1 MQAVSDAVP
10 DAVLD
15 AVPEVVSVDGK
26 TLRRSFDA
34 ASKQSPIHM
43 VHAWAGENRLILGQL
58 TVADRSNEIPAVR
71 QLLGTLNL
79 EGATVTAD
87 AMHCQRET
95 ASQILEQG
103 GDYWLAVKGN
113 QGTLHEDLKAYW
125 GENGAVP
132 GSVMH
137 RTVDA
142 GHGRIETRTVRVCNQ
157 VEGIQHDHDWPGLKA
172 VAMVSSVREFKAAH
186 DDRPLSQS
194 VRYCIMSHD
203 RSARTTAAIV
213 RSHWGVENQLHW
225 VLDVVFNE
233 DQSRNRCDNAP
244 ANLSLMRKF
253 ALNTLRKEPSTI
265 SVRRKRL
272 KAARNHDYLRTLL
285 TLGI

>member
-10 DAVLD
+10 EAVLD

-186 DDRPLSQS
+186 DDRPPSQS

-213 RSHWGVENQLHW
+213 
-225 VLDVVFNE
+225 
-233 DQSRNRCDNAP
+233 
-244 ANLSLMRKF
+244 
-253 ALNTLRKEPSTI
+253 TLPLGRGKS
-265 SVRRKRL
+265 
-272 KAARNHDYLRTLL
+272 A
-285 TLGI
+285 TLGVGCGLQRGPKSQPMRQCSRQSFPHAEIRVEYVAQRAFHHLGTAKTIKSST

>member
-1 MQAVSDAVP
+1 M
-10 DAVLD
+10 
-15 AVPEVVSVDGK
+15 
-26 TLRRSFDA
+26 
-34 ASKQSPIHM
+34 
-43 VHAWAGENRLILGQL
+43 
-58 TVADRSNEIPAVR
+58 
-71 QLLGTLNL
+71 
-79 EGATVTAD
+79 
-87 AMHCQRET
+87 
-95 ASQILEQG
+95 
-103 GDYWLAVKGN
+103 
-113 QGTLHEDLKAYW
+113 HEDLKAYW

-132 GSVMH
+132 GSVMQ

-186 DDRPLSQS
+186 DDRPPSQS
-194 VRYCIMSHD
+194 VRYCIMSHE

-244 ANLSLMRKF
+244 ANLSLMREF

-272 KAARNHDYLRTLL
+272 KAARNHDYLRCAHCLPSAYKSNAIALGGGGGGESAQRELLSMNQPTSILL
-285 TLGI
+285 TITLKNTLKSP